1 MPVVPVEPDEPPP
14 TGARRSG
21 RDRRIDVFRGLALI
35 TIFVDHV
42 DGSPWSA
49 FTLREFGLV
58 SALDVFVLLAGVSG
72 FLAYGARLRR
82 GGDGLRR
89 LGRRMGF
96 VYAGHLLTVVLTV
109 GLALSVDRLWPH
121 FHAIKYFRVGT
132 LVDDPGQVVPQVLLL
147 HVVPWRCGVLP
158 MYLVLLPTLPVIVW
172 LVRRWRWLPVAL
184 GVALLVGATF
194 WQWQIPWVWA
204 KEPLAWFLVYAA
216 GVTLAAWPSSRRA
229 LATARHDAHR
239 GRARSWLTGLAV
251 GWLLVMMLADAPWQ
265 AVPGL
270 GGLSVPGLDVLVT
283 SAWSPLIRPL
293 GLAALVWLV
302 IRWVP
307 VTAAWLDRPS
317 ARAVAQVGRHSL
329 PMYVIGLLM
338 ANVAS
343 VVTAATHGSLLVTG
357 ALTVAGIAV
366 LLTAARLWPDFR
378 RSRRPQVS
386 VPHQRLSPVQV
397 EAPVRPGD
405 LAVAPVDT

>member
-1 MPVVPVEPDEPPP
+1 MPVEPDEPPQA
-14 TGARRSG
+14 GARRSG
-21 RDRRIDVFRGLALI
+21 RDRRIDVFRGLALL

-72 FLAYGARLRR
+72 FLAYGAHLRR

-121 FHAIKYFRVGT
+121 VHAIKYFRVGT
-132 LVDDPGQVVPQVLLL
+132 LVQDPGQVVPQVLLL

-184 GVALLVGATF
+184 GVVLLVGATL
-194 WQWQIPWVWA
+194 WQWRFPWVWA

-216 GVTLAAWPSSRRA
+216 GVTLAAWPRSQRPEG
-229 LATARHDAHR
+229 TAHR
-239 GRARSWLTGLAV
+239 GMGRWKAGSWLTAVAV
-251 GWLLVMMLADAPWQ
+251 GWLVVMMLADAPWQ

-307 VTAAWLDRPS
+307 ATAAWLERPS
-317 ARAVAQVGRHSL
+317 ARAVGQVGRHSL
-329 PMYVIGLLM
+329 PMYVIGLLL
-338 ANVAS
+338 ADVAS
-343 VVTAATHGSLLVTG
+343 VVSVATRGSIVVTG
-357 ALTVAGIAV
+357 ALTMTGIAV
-366 LLTAARLWPDFR
+366 LLAAARLWPDL
-378 RSRRPQVS
+378 RSARRPPVS
-386 VPHQRLSPVQV
+386 VPHQRPAPVAA
-397 EAPVRPGD
+397 EAPGRPSE
-405 LAVAPVDT
+405 LATAPVES